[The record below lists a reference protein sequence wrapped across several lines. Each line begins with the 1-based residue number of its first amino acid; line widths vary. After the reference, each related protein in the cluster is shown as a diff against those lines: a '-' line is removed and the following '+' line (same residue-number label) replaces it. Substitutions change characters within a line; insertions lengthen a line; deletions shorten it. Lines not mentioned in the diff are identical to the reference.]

1 MFLVI
6 NRQKIFS
13 YIVAL
18 STVAVLF
25 MFSVVFMRGDIQTIM
40 TSSTFT
46 KMLPIYNVSTQDKKI
61 ALTINCAWN
70 ADDIDSILDTLSKYN
85 VKTTFFVVGEW
96 VDKYPEAVKKIYE
109 SGHEIANHSNTHP
122 HVNNLSYEENVKE
135 ILECSKKVENITGQK
150 TNLYRGPYGEYNNT
164 VMKAAED
171 NSHTVIQWNL
181 DTLDYQGLDGDQMW
195 DRLKNKISNGSIIL
209 MHNGTENT
217 ATALDKIIYNI
228 QEKGFELVKVS
239 DLIYK
244 ENYIID
250 SSGMQKQV

>member
-40 TSSTFT
+40 TSSTST

-109 SGHEIANHSNTHP
+109 SGHEIANHSNTHL

>member
-1 MFLVI
+1 MFLVF
-6 NRQKIFS
+6 NSKKIFS
-13 YIVAL
+13 YMVAL
-18 STVAVLF
+18 STVVVLF
-25 MFSVVFMRGDIQTIM
+25 MFSTMYIRSDMKSVM
-40 TSSTFT
+40 TSSTSS
-46 KMLPIYNVSTQDKKI
+46 KMLPIYNVSLDDKKVS
-61 ALTINCAWN
+61 LTINCAWN

-109 SGHEIANHSNTHP
+109 AGHEIANHSNSHP
-122 HVNNLSYEENVKE
+122 HVNNLTYEKNVEE

-164 VMKAAED
+164 VIKAAKD
-171 NSHTVIQWNL
+171 NNHTVIQWNL
-181 DTLDYQGLDGDQMW
+181 DTLDYQGLDSEQMW
-195 DRLKNKISNGSIIL
+195 DRLKNKISSGSIIL

-217 ATALDKIIYNI
+217 AKSLDRIIYNI
-228 QEKGFELVKVS
+228 QEKGFDIVKVS

-250 SSGMQKQV
+250 NNGTQKQV

>member
-40 TSSTFT
+40 TSSTST